1 MRCLTIATMIS
12 EIYTALLDAG
22 VTEEKARLAAEA
34 LSAENL
40 ATKQDVNELK
50 GEVRLLKWM
59 LGIVIAAQVVP
70 LLKALGV
77 V

>member
-12 EIYTALLDAG
+12 EIYTAFLDAG

-50 GEVRLLKWM
+50 GEIRLLKWM